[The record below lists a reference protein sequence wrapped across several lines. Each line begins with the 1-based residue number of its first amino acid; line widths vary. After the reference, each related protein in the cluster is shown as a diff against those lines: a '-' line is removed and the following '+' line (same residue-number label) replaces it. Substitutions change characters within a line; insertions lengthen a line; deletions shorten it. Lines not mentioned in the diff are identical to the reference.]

1 MATPLPAKTP
11 GTSDSEVDGGDRRGV
26 LPSRTSTKLEPPD
39 PQFTTLEPGTI
50 IAERYRVDSLLGE
63 GGMGKVYAAEH
74 VHMRKQVAIKV
85 LHPEMSTT
93 PEVVARFEREAV
105 AAGKIAHPNV
115 AAATDFGRLEDRSFF
130 LVLEYVAGVDLRAV
144 LRRGAVSPER
154 AVHILRQITSAVGAA
169 HAAGIVHRDLKPE
182 NVMLVDRDG
191 DPDFV
196 KVLDFGIAKIDA
208 IGMNDTASTSSAS
221 GPSSAQPLT
230 KMGAVFGTPDYMS
243 PEQALGQTIDARS
256 DLYSIGVMFY
266 ELLTGER
273 PFKGGAVTLMRKQ
286 VLEDPPTLPPKTMDS
301 VGAEYDA
308 VIQKLLKKSAQERY
322 ASAPELLQVLDEL
335 DRQRSSGTA
344 KTAYSSVVV
353 GSPAALAQT
362 SPDGLLGEARGPA
375 VRRKRPRY
383 GLASLAIVTFGV
395 GALYLYDI
403 PPKALLR
410 DMWTRAFLGQR
421 GSDLFAHASGG
432 EPVVSATA
440 LPSPSVPSPSA
451 SIPSPSSSPSSDL
464 AAASASDS
472 AQPSGVPP
480 ADSDETNASP
490 SADDPE
496 HVTAS
501 AAPHHLGPH
510 VTQAHPGSKP
520 MHKANKSPSPAPKH
534 NFPSIPPPSQWF
546 KN

>member
-11 GTSDSEVDGGDRRGV
+11 GTSEAEAEGRDRREV

-50 IAERYRVDSLLGE
+50 IAARDRVPAVFGV
-63 GGMGKVYAAEH
+63 GGMGKVYAAEP
-74 VHMRKQVAIKV
+74 VHKSKQVATKGRG
-85 LHPEMSTT
+85 PSTSST

-105 AAGKIAHPNV
+105 AARKIAHPNV

-286 VLEDPPTLPPKTMDS
+286 VLEDPPALPPKTMDS

-362 SPDGLLGEARGPA
+362 APDGLLGEAREPA

-383 GLASLAIVTFGV
+383 GLASLAIVAFGV
-395 GALYLYDI
+395 GALYLYGI
-403 PPKALLR
+403 PPKTLLR
-410 DMWTRAFLGQR
+410 DLWTGDFPGQR
-421 GSDLFAHASGG
+421 GSGPFAHGSG
-432 EPVVSATA
+432 EDPAVSATTLA
-440 LPSPSVPSPSA
+440 TPFPSVPSPSVPSPS
-451 SIPSPSSSPSSDL
+451 SSSSDL

-472 AQPSGVPP
+472 AQPSG
-480 ADSDETNASP
+480 ADSDETDASP
-490 SADDPE
+490 SADASE

-501 AAPHHLGPH
+501 TAPHHLGPH

>member
-1 MATPLPAKTP
+1 
-11 GTSDSEVDGGDRRGV
+11 
-26 LPSRTSTKLEPPD
+26 
-39 PQFTTLEPGTI
+39 
-50 IAERYRVDSLLGE
+50 
-63 GGMGKVYAAEH
+63 
-74 VHMRKQVAIKV
+74 MRKQVAIKV

-208 IGMNDTASTSSAS
+208 IGMNDTGSTSSAS

-286 VLEDPPTLPPKTMDS
+286 VLEDPPTLPPKTLDS

-344 KTAYSSVVV
+344 KTAYSSVV
-353 GSPAALAQT
+353 GGASAALAQT
-362 SPDGLLGEARGPA
+362 SPDVLLGEAKEPA

-383 GLASLAIVTFGV
+383 GLASLAVVAFGV
-395 GALYLYDI
+395 GALYLYGI
-403 PPKALLR
+403 PPSALLH
-410 DMWTRAFLGQR
+410 DVWTRDFLGQR
-421 GSDLFAHASGG
+421 GSDLFARASGT
-432 EPVVSATA
+432 EPVVSASAVPT
-440 LPSPSVPSPSA
+440 PSSSSP
-451 SIPSPSSSPSSDL
+451 SIPSPSSSPSDL
-464 AAASASDS
+464 AAAAASDS
-472 AQPSGVPP
+472 AQPSGTAPT
-480 ADSDETNASP
+480 DSDETNASP
-490 SADDPE
+490 SADDSE
-496 HVTAS
+496 HLTSS

-520 MHKANKSPSPAPKH
+520 MHKANKSPPPAPKH